1 MLQAGNHEEPN
12 PPRFPTHSVDL
23 AAVLDTSSMNPQT
36 TEQSFS
42 LVMGVTRVSAW
53 GIEERIFRD
62 YFGHA
67 WNIAAAPCGDCDLAV
82 LLAVDIDQ
90 RITRERGQTRMLRS
104 QCGNQLRADRA
115 RETSKLIA
123 IIDDDESIC
132 DSLRDLMES
141 AGLEARC
148 FGSAEEFLESGL
160 HRQAACLITD
170 ILMPKMSVLELQ
182 TRLKD
187 EECDIP
193 IIFITAYGD
202 ARMRIQAMREGA
214 VEFLAK
220 PFDHQLLLKTV
231 RAALDM

>member
-1 MLQAGNHEEPN
+1 M
-12 PPRFPTHSVDL
+12 T
-23 AAVLDTSSMNPQT
+23 
-36 TEQSFS
+36 
-42 LVMGVTRVSAW
+42 
-53 GIEERIFRD
+53 
-62 YFGHA
+62 
-67 WNIAAAPCGDCDLAV
+67 
-82 LLAVDIDQ
+82 
-90 RITRERGQTRMLRS
+90 
-104 QCGNQLRADRA
+104 
-115 RETSKLIA
+115 KLIA
-123 IIDDDESIC
+123 IIDDDEAMQ
-132 DSLRDLMES
+132 DSLRDLMEA
-141 AGLEARC
+141 AGLVTRC

-170 ILMPKMSVLELQ
+170 ILMPKMSGLELQ

-231 RAALDM
+231 RAALDR